1 MAAPEHDDIAQGLF
15 FIVGTGRCGSTLLQA
30 MLSRH
35 PQLGLPPETK
45 FFQEWDP
52 ALRASDPLADEGSLR
67 RHIAWARRLWFWQDL
82 ALDEERLIR
91 DALAGGRS
99 ARALFLGVMAQ
110 WCERLGKPR
119 LGEKTP
125 GHHKHV
131 ERILELFPRAKII
144 HIHRDPRDVVA
155 SIVKLRWG
163 GHSSARRHART
174 WAKAVRRQ
182 RLLAEQLGPDR
193 HHTVR
198 FESLVLEPEATLRR
212 VCDFLGEAFDP
223 AMLRFHERQET
234 GFSPREAPWKG
245 DTLKPLDPSAIGKG
259 LGALSPRQLSAVE
272 RVCAAEMVRLG
283 YEPVSGKARLSW
295 LAADALEEARWA
307 ARRLGRS
314 ALRRLGVDLR
324 SRDEAARQRRR
335 RRDAVGD
342 SAASVA
348 AAVEAPCS
356 T

>member
-1 MAAPEHDDIAQGLF
+1 MAASEHDDIAQGLF

-35 PQLGLPPETK
+35 PRLGLPPETK

-52 ALRASDPLADEGSLR
+52 MLRISDPLPDEASLR
-67 RHIAWARRLWFWQDL
+67 QHLAWAGTLWFWQDL
-82 ALDEERLIR
+82 ALDEEQLLR
-91 DALAGGRS
+91 DAEAGGRS

-110 WCERLGKPR
+110 WRDRLGKPR

-131 ERILELFPRAKII
+131 ERILELFPQAKII

-193 HHTVR
+193 HHT
-198 FESLVLEPEATLRR
+198 
-212 VCDFLGEAFDP
+212 
-223 AMLRFHERQET
+223 
-234 GFSPREAPWKG
+234 
-245 DTLKPLDPSAIGKG
+245 
-259 LGALSPRQLSAVE
+259 
-272 RVCAAEMVRLG
+272 
-283 YEPVSGKARLSW
+283 
-295 LAADALEEARWA
+295 
-307 ARRLGRS
+307 
-314 ALRRLGVDLR
+314 
-324 SRDEAARQRRR
+324 
-335 RRDAVGD
+335 
-342 SAASVA
+342 
-348 AAVEAPCS
+348 
-356 T
+356 